1 MNGES
6 PRPLIGISGITRAVE
21 GTLRTGI
28 NVAYAASV
36 VREGGVPLILSPL
49 IGPENAESA
58 LEPLH
63 GLILSGGEDI
73 DPSAYGQA
81 RHPQLGK
88 VDSVRDAFELALFRA
103 ARERQL
109 PVLAICRGI
118 QLVNVAM
125 GGTLWQ
131 DLPSERGGPVAH
143 DPPLARTARSHT
155 IGAVPGSRL
164 AHAVGTSRLTVNSFH
179 HQAIREPANG
189 VIVSARS
196 EDEVIEGIESPP
208 GPWWLVGVQW
218 HPEEFHAEA
227 GGPDHGL
234 FRSLIEEAERFRDAS
249 GNGPGSY

>member
-1 MNGES
+1 MSSE

-49 IGPENAESA
+49 IGPEHAESA
-58 LEPLH
+58 LKPLH

-81 RHPQLGK
+81 PHSQLGK
-88 VDSVRDAFELALFRA
+88 VDSVRDAFELALFRT
-103 ARERQL
+103 ARDRQL

-131 DLPSERGGPVAH
+131 DLPSERGGSVAH
-143 DPPLARTARSHT
+143 DPRLSRTARSHHV
-155 IGAVPGSRL
+155 GAVPGSRL
-164 AHAVGTSRLTVNSFH
+164 ARAICTDKLTVNSFH

-189 VIVSARS
+189 VIVSAKS
-196 EDEVIEGIESPP
+196 EDDVIEGIESPP

-234 FRSLIEEAERFRDAS
+234 FASLIREAERFRDAG
-249 GNGPGSY
+249 GNGPRNY